1 MPGVK
6 RTGSV
11 SKRPLKKRAKRNN
24 FSVVKGPSWAV
35 NNGAL
40 VPSAKGFPS
49 QIKTVMCYREQYVSI
64 NPGAGGLAASHVFA
78 ANGLYDPNITG
89 GGHQPVGFDQMMDM
103 YDHYVVTRAKI
114 VVTFTNQDT
123 SNRQTVALAVV
134 DDSTTYTDIRR
145 LIEAGNCAFADLDV
159 SPTSNAQKTLTL
171 ECDVMNYQGR
181 RGKLSD
187 PELKG
192 SATTNPTE
200 LVTFQLYV
208 EPHTAVDSSAVGCNI
223 TIYYD
228 SVFIE
233 RKKTNI
239 S

>member
-6 RTGSV
+6 RAGSSFKKPLRKR
-11 SKRPLKKRAKRNN
+11 SKRAG
-24 FSVVKGPSWAV
+24 FSVVKGPAWSL
-35 NNGAL
+35 NNGSVA
-40 VPSAKGFPS
+40 PSAKGFPS
-49 QIKTVMCYREQYVSI
+49 QIKTIMCYREQFVAL
-64 NPGAGGLAASHVFA
+64 NPGAGGICAAHVFA

-103 YDHYVVTRAKI
+103 YDHYVVTRSKI

-123 SNRQTVALAVV
+123 TNRQTACVAVV
-134 DDSTTYTDIRR
+134 DDSTTYSDIRR
-145 LIEAGNCAFADLDV
+145 LIESGNCAIADLDI
-159 SPTSNAQKTLTL
+159 SPTSNAQKTVSLD
-171 ECDVMNYQGR
+171 CDVMRYQGR

-192 SATTNPTE
+192 SASANPTE
-200 LVTFQLYV
+200 LVTFQLYA
-208 EPHTAVDSSAVGCNI
+208 EPLSAVDSSTVGANV
-223 TIYYD
+223 TIYYE
-228 SVFIE
+228 VTFIE